1 MAVMVKR
8 KLSQVTV
15 YLFKLD
21 TPYPDSRNPS
31 SQKVSRNTL
40 SINFFF
46 FFNLISQTFSG
57 LEVVIEKMQ
66 QTFYWERAQ
75 STTSRDTKS

>member
-31 SQKVSRNTL
+31 IQKVSRNTL

-46 FFNLISQTFSG
+46 FLI
-57 LEVVIEKMQ
+57 
-66 QTFYWERAQ
+66 
-75 STTSRDTKS
+75 